1 MNFSEVLSE
10 VRTWDCEKRVDLIDA
25 IWDGL
30 AEEGY
35 APPITPE
42 LQAELERRL
51 AEAEAH
57 PDDTLTWEQ
66 VKADLRRQFHP
77 EQ

>member
-30 AEEGY
+30 ANEGY
-35 APPITPE
+35 APAITPE

-51 AEAEAH
+51 AASRGA
-57 PDDTLTWEQ
+57 P
-66 VKADLRRQFHP
+66 R
-77 EQ
+77 